1 MAPRVFDLPGGSAEW
16 VEPRRGRGRGR
27 DRGAAGA
34 WPPRRVAGAWPWRD
48 EPRRGRCLPDSAFG
62 PARSSWRPAGSV
74 PTENRVS
81 EPRYRSPWRPPGAG
95 RPPAPRFRCLPD
107 SGTPPGRLGQ
117 IAAPRLDAS
126 TRQRRPA
133 RTPRPDSGAPPG
145 RLGPTAAHRP
155 DASARQRR
163 TARTPRPDSGAPPG
177 SGAIGALGPPIG
189 GDLGRPP
196 LPRRGHRIQPCPWNG
211 APGPRR
217 HRRSAASG
225 PEDPR
230 LPGTEVT
237 WSSLSGRARTWRI
250 FHASWAVAQLL
261 ALALIWRSA
270 IRRRRSARLWA
281 SVAFLLAEGAALI
294 IGRGNCPMGPR
305 QAEWGDPVPF
315 FELVLPKRA
324 AKAAIPILAAVS
336 VAGIAALVLRRPGLA
351 MRADRRSAGP
361 VGGVDRETH
370 EPDLLEARVDGR
382 TRGPPSG
389 AAVAR
394 WLHVRS

>member
-1 MAPRVFDLPGGSAEW
+1 
-16 VEPRRGRGRGR
+16 
-27 DRGAAGA
+27 
-34 WPPRRVAGAWPWRD
+34 
-48 EPRRGRCLPDSAFG
+48 
-62 PARSSWRPAGSV
+62 
-74 PTENRVS
+74 
-81 EPRYRSPWRPPGAG
+81 
-95 RPPAPRFRCLPD
+95 
-107 SGTPPGRLGQ
+107 
-117 IAAPRLDAS
+117 
-126 TRQRRPA
+126 
-133 RTPRPDSGAPPG
+133 
-145 RLGPTAAHRP
+145 
-155 DASARQRR
+155 
-163 TARTPRPDSGAPPG
+163 
-177 SGAIGALGPPIG
+177 
-189 GDLGRPP
+189 
-196 LPRRGHRIQPCPWNG
+196 
-211 APGPRR
+211 
-217 HRRSAASG
+217 
-225 PEDPR
+225 

-237 WSSLSGRARTWRI
+237 WSSLSGRARTWPDLPRGLVGGP
-250 FHASWAVAQLL
+250 AVGARADL

-270 IRRRRSARLWA
+270 IRRRRSPRLWA

-336 VAGIAALVLRRPGLA
+336 VAGIAALVPRRPGLA